1 MVLTPGSSH
10 GEAARTSGSVAVV
23 SSTSR
28 SPRRRSSSYD
38 PGMSAQIANA
48 AGPPSPDAL
57 PGPLPALGAD
67 EAEDG
72 VAAAGGGDRPG
83 GQVLQAA
90 GEGQV
95 DRLGRAGQAVQVG
108 AETERAAGVDAQG
121 LEHGVAPDQ
130 REVERV
136 EGRAAPALDH
146 ARPGGQDGEDGH
158 RGYLGS
164 RSSR

>member
-1 MVLTPGSSH
+1 M
-10 GEAARTSGSVAVV
+10 
-23 SSTSR
+23 
-28 SPRRRSSSYD
+28 
-38 PGMSAQIANA
+38 
-48 AGPPSPDAL
+48 
-57 PGPLPALGAD
+57 
-67 EAEDG
+67 
-72 VAAAGGGDRPG
+72 
-83 GQVLQAA
+83 
-90 GEGQV
+90 
-95 DRLGRAGQAVQVG
+95 G

-136 EGRAAPALDH
+136 EGRAAPAPRH